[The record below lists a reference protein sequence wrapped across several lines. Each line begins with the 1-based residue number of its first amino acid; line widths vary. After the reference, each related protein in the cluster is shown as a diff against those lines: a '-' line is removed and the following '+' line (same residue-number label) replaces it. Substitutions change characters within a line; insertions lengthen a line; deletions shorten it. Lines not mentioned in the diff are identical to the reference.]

1 MSLYSEITQQNID
14 FNVFEHLHI
23 QRFSADEILQT
34 IKGLM
39 GQTHYKQLSR
49 ALGEA
54 GLAIYPNDE
63 ELLTI
68 NSLMAMLDK
77 NWDQVF
83 EWMKTLIDLRG
94 DKNSSGSYTIF
105 TNALIHRLDYDSA
118 WTTVNQALKKFPEDQ
133 ELQRLYLKISEC
145 KFHLETSKRPQ

>member
-14 FNVFEHLHI
+14 FNVFEQLHI

-94 DKNSSGSYTIF
+94 DKNSSGSYTIV

-133 ELQRLYLKISEC
+133 ELQRLHLKISEC

>member
-23 QRFSADEILQT
+23 QRFSAAEILQT

-39 GQTHYKQLSR
+39 GQTPYKQLSR

-133 ELQRLYLKISEC
+133 ELQKLHLKISEC

>member
-1 MSLYSEITQQNID
+1 MSLYSEITKQNID
-14 FNVFEHLHI
+14 FNVFEQLHI
-23 QRFSADEILQT
+23 QRFTADEILQT

-39 GQTHYKQLSR
+39 GQTQYKQLSR

-94 DKNSSGSYTIF
+94 DKNSSSSYIIF

-118 WTTVNQALKKFPEDQ
+118 WTTVNEALKKYPEKQ
-133 ELQRLYLKISEC
+133 ELHKLHLKISEC
-145 KFHLETSKRPQ
+145 KFHLDNAKRSQ

>member
-1 MSLYSEITQQNID
+1 MSLYSEITKQDID
-14 FNVFEHLHI
+14 FNVFEQLNI
-23 QRFSADEILQT
+23 QRFSTDEILQT

-39 GQTHYKQLSR
+39 GQTQYKQLSR

-54 GLAIYPNDE
+54 GLAIYPHDE

-68 NSLMAMLDK
+68 NSLMATLDK

-133 ELQRLYLKISEC
+133 ELQRLHLKISEC
-145 KFHLETSKRPQ
+145 KFHLENSKRPQ

>member
-14 FNVFEHLHI
+14 FNVFEQLHI

-39 GQTHYKQLSR
+39 SQTHYKQLSR

-133 ELQRLYLKISEC
+133 ELQKLHLKISEC

>member
-1 MSLYSEITQQNID
+1 MSLYSEITQQDID
-14 FNVFEHLHI
+14 FNVFEQLHI
-23 QRFSADEILQT
+23 QRFSTDEILQT

-39 GQTHYKQLSR
+39 GQTQYKQLSR

-54 GLAIYPNDE
+54 GLAIYPHDE

-68 NSLMAMLDK
+68 NSLMATLDK

-133 ELQRLYLKISEC
+133 ELQRLHLKISEC
-145 KFHLETSKRPQ
+145 KFYLDNAKRSQ

>member
-1 MSLYSEITQQNID
+1 MSLYSEITQQDID
-14 FNVFEHLHI
+14 FSVFEQLHI
-23 QRFSADEILQT
+23 QRFSTDEILQT

-39 GQTHYKQLSR
+39 GQTQYKQLSR

-54 GLAIYPNDE
+54 GLAIYPHDE

-68 NSLMAMLDK
+68 NSLMATLDK

-133 ELQRLYLKISEC
+133 ELQRLHLKISEC
-145 KFHLETSKRPQ
+145 KFHLENSKRPQ

>member
-1 MSLYSEITQQNID
+1 MSLYSEITQQDID
-14 FNVFEHLHI
+14 FNVFEQLQI

-39 GQTHYKQLSR
+39 GQKQYKQLSR

-94 DKNSSGSYTIF
+94 DKNSAGSYTIF

-133 ELQRLYLKISEC
+133 EIQRLHLKISEC
-145 KFHLETSKRPQ
+145 KFHLENAKRPQ

>member
-1 MSLYSEITQQNID
+1 MSLYTEITQKNIE
-14 FNVFEHLHI
+14 FNTLKQLHI
-23 QRFSADEILQT
+23 QRFSSSEILQT

-39 GQTHYKQLSR
+39 GQAQYKQLSR

-54 GLAIYPNDE
+54 GLAIYPKDE

-83 EWMKTLIDLRG
+83 EWMKTLMDLRG
-94 DKNSSGSYTIF
+94 DKNSSNSYVIF
-105 TNALIHRLDYDSA
+105 VNALINRLDYDAA
-118 WTTVNQALKKFPEDQ
+118 WGTLNEALKKFPENQ
-133 ELQRLYLKISEC
+133 QLQTLQLKISEC
-145 KFHLETSKRPQ
+145 VFHLENSKRQQ

>member
-14 FNVFEHLHI
+14 FNVFEQLHI
-23 QRFSADEILQT
+23 QRFTADEILQT

-39 GQTHYKQLSR
+39 GQSQYKQLSR

-54 GLAIYPNDE
+54 GLAIFPNDE

-94 DKNSSGSYTIF
+94 DKNSSSSYIIF
-105 TNALIHRLDYDSA
+105 TNALINRLDYDSA
-118 WTTVNQALKKFPEDQ
+118 WTTANQALRKFPENQ
-133 ELQRLYLKISEC
+133 ELQRLHLKISEC
-145 KFHLETSKRPQ
+145 MFHLENSNRPQ